1 MTRPEIESLVARCQ
15 EAFDH
20 HDAVALAD
28 EHSAMCV
35 MDSQTA
41 GGAVTGRQ
49 AIAGIYE
56 AWFKGF
62 PDLVVAPEELLVDGT
77 RFARRY
83 TLTGTDTGGFLGLP
97 ATGKP
102 FHLPLVWLCDTRD
115 GQIVHSR
122 PVYDFSGLL
131 IQIGA
136 LKTRLA

>member
-1 MTRPEIESLVARCQ
+1 MTRAGIEALVARCQ
-15 EAFDH
+15 EAFDQ

-28 EHSAMCV
+28 EHSATCV
-35 MDSQTA
+35 MDSLTA
-41 GGAVTGRQ
+41 GAEVKGREAV
-49 AIAGIYE
+49 ANIYK
-56 AWFKGF
+56 AWFQGF
-62 PDLVVAPEELLVDGT
+62 PDLVVAPEELLVDGAW
-77 RFARRY
+77 FARRY

-102 FHLPLVWLCDTRD
+102 FRLQMVWVCETRD

-136 LKTRLA
+136 LKAKLA

>member
-1 MTRPEIESLVARCQ
+1 MTRSEIEALVARCQ
-15 EAFDH
+15 EAFDQ

-28 EHSAMCV
+28 EHSAGCV
-35 MDSQTA
+35 MESQTA
-41 GGAVTGRQ
+41 GGAVTGRP

-62 PDLVVAPEELLVDGT
+62 PDLVVAPEELIVDGA
-77 RFARRY
+77 RFAQRY

-102 FHLPLVWLCDTRD
+102 FRLQMVWVCDTRD

-136 LKTRLA
+136 LKAKLA